1 MRMLWTKQQK
11 KNDPRQWITDDHA
24 AGPVTD
30 EIITGPEPLAVEEII
45 SLLVQPDEQ
54 ALTDVADPADVADQ
68 AEAADLTNVADLT
81 EATDLAGIIE
91 ATPRQRSRAF
101 PTSPAITALLATV
114 REALQQ
120 GQSVSLSGLGSFSV
134 QSRPARTGRNPR
146 TGESISIPASKR
158 IHFKNA
164 GVLRQI
170 LGDGA

>member
-1 MRMLWTKQQK
+1 M
-11 KNDPRQWITDDHA
+11 
-24 AGPVTD
+24 TD
-30 EIITGPEPLAVEEII
+30 EIVTSPEPLPVEEII
-45 SLLVQPDEQ
+45 PLLVQPDEQ
-54 ALTDVADPADVADQ
+54 ALTDVTDLPDGADLAEATDLT
-68 AEAADLTNVADLT
+68 EAADLAGGADPV
-81 EATDLAGIIE
+81 GIIE

-134 QSRPARTGRNPR
+134 QSRPARTGRTPR